1 MITYHT
7 PPPCNIANL
16 FEYMAM
22 FYFVKRL
29 ATLRIVTEPTFIDN
43 KFIKQKVIKEERTF
57 QKYNCTAETMPPTVL
72 HVGDIIGL

>member
-1 MITYHT
+1 
-7 PPPCNIANL
+7 
-16 FEYMAM
+16 M

-43 KFIKQKVIKEERTF
+43 KLIKQKVIKEERTF

-72 HVGDIIGL
+72 HVGDIIGLLRKITPKKAKYSRMMLLF

>member
-1 MITYHT
+1 
-7 PPPCNIANL
+7 
-16 FEYMAM
+16 M

-43 KFIKQKVIKEERTF
+43 KLIKQKVIKEERTF
-57 QKYNCTAETMPPTVL
+57 QKYNCTVETMPPTVL

>member
-1 MITYHT
+1 
-7 PPPCNIANL
+7 
-16 FEYMAM
+16 M

-43 KFIKQKVIKEERTF
+43 KLIKQKVIKEERTF

-72 HVGDIIGL
+72 HVGDIIGLYRKIFVRCNLQGTIPCM